1 MSDLPGLYF
10 RIREN
15 GAAVFRLETESRQ
28 RRMEMDQIA
37 TLNLRS
43 GEIKPQGETE
53 PSEAER
59 AAMIRWMVARRATLE
74 ARESDALWQRVEQIN
89 LMAHWAQ
96 SRATEAEL
104 EEVTEAL
111 LLAMHDLRGVLVRKK
126 ADRLPR

>member
-43 GEIKPQGETE
+43 GEIKPQGDAE

-126 ADRLPR
+126 AERLPR

>member
-74 ARESDALWQRVEQIN
+74 AREGDALWQRVEQIN

>member
-43 GEIKPQGETE
+43 GEIKPQGDAE

>member
-53 PSEAER
+53 LSEAER